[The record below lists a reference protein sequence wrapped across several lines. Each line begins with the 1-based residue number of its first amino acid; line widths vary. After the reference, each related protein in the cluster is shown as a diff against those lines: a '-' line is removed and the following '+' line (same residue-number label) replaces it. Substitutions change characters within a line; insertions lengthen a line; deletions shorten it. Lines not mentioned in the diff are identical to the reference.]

1 MPTNLYGNRDNY
13 HPKNSHVIPALIRKF
28 HNAKIKKISSVE
40 VWGSGTVKRE
50 FLNVDDLA
58 NAISFCLKKKIKQTY
73 VNVGSKD
80 YISIKKLALMIKTIT
95 NYKGKIVF
103 NQKYPDGV
111 KFRKL
116 DTKILNELG
125 WEPKISLENGLHNYY
140 EYFKKKVYK

>member
-1 MPTNLYGNRDNY
+1 
-13 HPKNSHVIPALIRKF
+13 
-28 HNAKIKKISSVE
+28 
-40 VWGSGTVKRE
+40 
-50 FLNVDDLA
+50 
-58 NAISFCLKKKIKQTY
+58 
-73 VNVGSKD
+73 
-80 YISIKKLALMIKTIT
+80 MIKTIT

-140 EYFKKKVYK
+140 EYFKKEVYK